1 VLCRQRPATASG
13 IVFMTLEDESGI
25 ANLII
30 RPRAY
35 ERIRE
40 VARNATAVLA
50 EGTVEHRSGVT
61 HLIVRSMR
69 DLGGELAAMADGQ
82 GIRQPA
88 RDFR

>member
-1 VLCRQRPATASG
+1 
-13 IVFMTLEDESGI
+13 
-25 ANLII
+25 
-30 RPRAY
+30 
-35 ERIRE
+35 
-40 VARNATAVLA
+40 VLA